1 MSLIIENTFA
11 IVTMYHIDE
20 LPKLCAF
27 YLCMDNTH
35 MQSYALREELSLSL
49 TSRESHAIRSQGKRC
64 WRRLLRSLRQH
75 LFPCERGEATRA

>member
-49 TSRESHAIRSQGKRC
+49 TSRESQAR
-64 WRRLLRSLRQH
+64 
-75 LFPCERGEATRA
+75 